1 MSDVPRCTC
10 HGEEM
15 IWSAERDRA
24 EHPDR
29 GRGRWRCAVKERE
42 KGRRRY
48 RRDPAKKIAA
58 VQARRRLAAPRAGA
72 AGSAPCVEPPA
83 EAS

>member
-1 MSDVPRCTC
+1 MSDDAPRCPC
-10 HGEEM
+10 HDEVM

-24 EHPDR
+24 EHPER

-58 VQARRRLAAPRAGA
+58 VQRYQARKGRR
-72 AGSAPCVEPPA
+72 
-83 EAS
+83 